1 MLRVRTHNVCSLA
14 IASAVL
20 ALAASAGCGQ
30 SGVPRNAVWGSVT
43 WKGQPVPRG
52 VIYISPDTKKG
63 NSGPQGYA
71 LIKDGHY
78 DTRDKLSKGCSA
90 GPQIAV
96 VQGCDGQG
104 IGPGRPYG
112 NSLFVPFEIPIEV
125 APDGSQAD
133 LTIPDSV
140 LPADPTMKTDRE

>member
-1 MLRVRTHNVCSLA
+1 MFRVRTLNVRSLA
-14 IASAVL
+14 ITSAFV

-30 SGVPRNAVWGSVT
+30 NGVPRNAVWGSVT

-52 VIYISPDTKKG
+52 VIYISPDTTKG

-78 DTRDKLSKGCSA
+78 DTRDEHSKGCSA

-104 IGPGRPYG
+104 ISPARPYG
-112 NSLFVPFEIPIEV
+112 NSLFAPFEIPIEV
-125 APDGSQAD
+125 APKGSQAD
-133 LTIPDSV
+133 LKTPDSV
-140 LPADPTMKTDRE
+140 APAATTTTDRE